1 MNKKSIVIDA
11 NPLLSALLGG
21 RARLIL
27 LSNKYY
33 FVTTEH
39 TTWEVKK
46 YIPTV
51 AKLSDVSEEELYFAF
66 DRFPI
71 LVYQACDYDDK
82 RKLSEKLIGHRDL
95 KDVDILALAL
105 KLKIPIWSDDKDF
118 EAIEG
123 IELLKTSAIIEIL

>member
-71 LVYQACDYDDK
+71 LVYQAGDYDDK